1 VHGKNLRNRKKQHV
15 AVRVRAA
22 GNVSEFRIL
31 HTLFL
36 EYESALPEH
45 LRHGEV
51 PALAELV
58 ERYAG
63 RNRAFLALVEAH
75 AIGCAAVR
83 EFDPQSALLQRLYVT
98 PTARG
103 LGAARAL
110 VDAAIEF
117 ARTAAYGRIALDTNK
132 EALEPAYR
140 LYRALGFVEC
150 RPFTAV
156 TYECPTFMELV
167 FEA

>member
-1 VHGKNLRNRKKQHV
+1 MAVD
-15 AVRVRAA
+15 VRVA
-22 GNVSEFRIL
+22 GNVSEFRTL
-31 HTLFL
+31 HALFL
-36 EYESALPEH
+36 EYESDLPAD

-51 PALAELV
+51 PPLAELE
-58 ERYAG
+58 ERYTG
-63 RNRAFLALVEAH
+63 QSRAFLALVEER

-83 EFDPQSALLQRLYVT
+83 EFDSQTALLQRLFVT

-103 LGAARAL
+103 LGAACAL
-110 VDAAIEF
+110 VGVAIDF
-117 ARTAAYGRIALDTNK
+117 ARTRAYRRIALDTNK

-150 RPFTAV
+150 RPFTTV